1 MGGNVMNKIYLDH
14 AATTQVDERVLE
26 VMKPY
31 FTEKFGNASSLHQY
45 GQEAKIALDR
55 SREIIAKKINAE
67 PEEIIF
73 TSGGTESDNL
83 AIKGVAYANR
93 KKGNHIITSKIEHPA
108 VLNTCK
114 YLEKQG
120 FKLTYLDVD
129 KEGFIDLKQLE
140 KSIGKNTILI
150 SIMYANNEIG
160 VIQNIGKIG
169 EICRKHKILFHSDA
183 VQSFTK
189 IPIDVKKISIDLLSF
204 SAHKI
209 HGPKGVG
216 ALFVKKGVG
225 IEALNHG
232 GGHEFGLRSGTEN
245 VSGIVGFAKAVELV
259 TEDQIEHMQKLRDK
273 LIEGILKK
281 IPDTQLNGPRG
292 DKRLCNNVNIAF
304 NFIEGEGLLMHLD
317 MKGIAVSTGSACS
330 SKELKASHV
339 LTAIDLRPDIA
350 HGSIRFSMGR
360 ENTEEEIDYTIESL
374 IEIVQKLRN
383 ISPLVKRR

>member
-1 MGGNVMNKIYLDH
+1 MNKIYLDH